1 MSFSRPA
8 GLSSID
14 SPSEPEVRLMA
25 QTILLVGTRKGCFIL
40 ESNGDRR
47 DWNVRGPYCEG
58 WPVYHAVYDE
68 GSATIYA
75 AAASEW
81 HGAGVWRS
89 ADLGETWEF
98 SGEGIAYPE
107 ESGLK
112 VNKVSGLAA
121 ANGRLLVGAENIGLF
136 ESRDGA

>member
-1 MSFSRPA
+1 MSFGRSS
-8 GLSSID
+8 GLCSTH

-40 ESNGDRR
+40 ESNRDKSNGDRH

-58 WPVYHAVYDE
+58 WPIYHAVYDE
-68 GSATIYA
+68 GSGTIYA

-89 ADLGETWEF
+89 ADLGE
-98 SGEGIAYPE
+98 
-107 ESGLK
+107 
-112 VNKVSGLAA
+112 
-121 ANGRLLVGAENIGLF
+121 
-136 ESRDGA
+136 